1 MSQIALP
8 LDIQRPA
15 ALRQPLAQPAAG
27 RGRAEADASGFDETG
42 YRIGMDHAR
51 HGLTPPADHLH
62 PGHPV
67 REGWMRGRS
76 AFAGRIR
83 PAPRAVRQWLALRL
97 QAWLRGHPFDD
108 FTVTP
113 RWLARIDVPRCPVT
127 RESLT
132 HGDAAQTDAVT
143 VAVCVAAGFTAGNL
157 VVMSRRAA
165 AARPWTPAQGPDPL
179 ELAQRQRLATL
190 LSLGT
195 ALPHDQARALPLTLL
210 PPVRLR
216 LRNPVQAVQVLLAQV
231 FAGHP
236 GRTVDPAD
244 LAALMPEPARR
255 ACALYLSA
263 LLARSLD
270 IPADAAAELRAQTI
284 EDAGTHPSVHARW
297 LDLARCL
304 TEEDALRIVRTAAHR
319 SLWPRPCRWVEE
331 AVEEG
336 VETGSEDVSQ
346 GRSGQQA
353 DRCPGEAP
361 RAASGAGAHA
371 LTG

>member
-15 ALRQPLAQPAAG
+15 APRQPTAHPAV
-27 RGRAEADASGFDETG
+27 GRARAEHDAPGFDETG
-42 YRIGMDHAR
+42 HRIGLDHAR
-51 HGLTPPADHLH
+51 HGLTPPPDHLH

-76 AFAGRIR
+76 AFAGRTR
-83 PAPRAVRQWLALRL
+83 PAPRAVQQWLALRL
-97 QAWLRGHPFDD
+97 QAWLRGQPFDD

-113 RWLARIDVPRCPVT
+113 RLLARIDVPRCPVT

-132 HGDAAQTDAVT
+132 HGEGAPADAVT
-143 VAVCVAAGFTAGNL
+143 VAVCEASGFTAGNL

-165 AARPWTPAQGPDPL
+165 AARQWTPAHGPDPL
-179 ELAQRQRLATL
+179 DSAQRQRLTTL

-195 ALPHDQARALPLTLL
+195 ALPHDQARAVPLTLL

-236 GRTVDPAD
+236 SRRVDPAN
-244 LAALMPEPARR
+244 LAVLMPEPARR
-255 ACALYLSA
+255 ACALYMSA

-270 IPADAAAELRAQTI
+270 IPADADAEQRAQAM
-284 EDAGTHPSVHARW
+284 EDAGAHPSVHARW
-297 LDLARCL
+297 RDLARGL
-304 TEEDALRIVRTAAHR
+304 TEEDALRIVRTAVHR
-319 SLWPRPCRWVEE
+319 GLWPRPCRWVEDGGW
-331 AVEEG
+331 EG
-336 VETGSEDVSQ
+336 PEDLQ
-346 GRSGQQA
+346 GQRA
-353 DRCPGEAP
+353 DLGPGEVP
-361 RAASGAGAHA
+361 GAASGASPQR